1 MLISYPDLPSQGKGD
16 LTFQSI
22 LRNDE
27 TYDRTSLGLHMAPVA
42 TPVVLPSPQALK
54 SPSLMESREQARS
67 ARETNEKHMTGMIPG
82 TSEKRAGIF
91 N

>member
-1 MLISYPDLPSQGKGD
+1 
-16 LTFQSI
+16 
-22 LRNDE
+22 
-27 TYDRTSLGLHMAPVA
+27 MAPVA